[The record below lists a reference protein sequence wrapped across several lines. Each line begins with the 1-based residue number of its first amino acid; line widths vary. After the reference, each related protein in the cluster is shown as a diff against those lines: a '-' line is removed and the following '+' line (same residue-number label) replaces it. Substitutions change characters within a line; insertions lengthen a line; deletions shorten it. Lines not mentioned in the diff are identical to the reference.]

1 MEDPED
7 HRIDLEIIF
16 CNFKDKKQNFQN
28 SIQADILDNISKK
41 NYQPGNFGLFEF
53 SSRGSNE
60 MMEDQCTD
68 VSSGS
73 ISFLRYRN
81 EIDRNH
87 EISRNLLVPFSAKMN
102 SANSFLP

>member
-53 SSRGSNE
+53 SSRGS
-60 MMEDQCTD
+60 D
-68 VSSGS
+68 
-73 ISFLRYRN
+73 
-81 EIDRNH
+81 EIDRWKT
-87 EISRNLLVPFSAKMN
+87 SAPMCLRDQYHFYVIVI
-102 SANSFLP
+102 ATR